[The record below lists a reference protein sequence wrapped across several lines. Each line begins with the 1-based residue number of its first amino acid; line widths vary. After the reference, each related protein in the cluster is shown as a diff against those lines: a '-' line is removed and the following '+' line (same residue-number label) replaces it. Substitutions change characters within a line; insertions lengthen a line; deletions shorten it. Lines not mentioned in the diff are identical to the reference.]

1 MVREEEKIGF
11 GKRLKEV
18 FFWILTIEEERHL
31 VLARLSY
38 N

>member
-1 MVREEEKIGF
+1 MVREEKKIGF

-18 FFWILTIEEERHL
+18 FLILTIEEERHL